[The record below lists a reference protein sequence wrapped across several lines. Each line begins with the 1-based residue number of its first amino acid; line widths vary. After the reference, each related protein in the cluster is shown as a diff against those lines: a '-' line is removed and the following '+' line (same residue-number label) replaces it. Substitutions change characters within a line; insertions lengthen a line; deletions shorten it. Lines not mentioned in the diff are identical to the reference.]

1 MSKKINIKKIA
12 VALLWLGLGSA
23 TTVLL
28 VAAVQKKDTH
38 RCKGVGVEIT
48 GVNNNFFIDKKD
60 VFRIIARN
68 SGGSITGK
76 PVSAFR
82 LRDIETELEK
92 DVWIKNAELFFDNND
107 VLRAEVSEREPI
119 ARIFSVGGNSFY
131 IDSSLKVLPLSDK
144 FSARLSVF
152 TGYMSDGMKASRTDS
167 LLLGDIRTMST
178 LIQEDSFLMA
188 MIDQVD
194 IVNSNQFEL
203 IPKVGR
209 QTISFGDATEAQAKM
224 QKLKLFYRKVMAK
237 TSWNMYSRISL
248 QYHGQVVAKVWGKE
262 DVSADSLRT
271 LQMMQVIATNAAK
284 QAADSIASF
293 VPDTDKNTAD
303 TSLIQ
308 QSLQRDE
315 EAEPPISNTV
325 EKPSPQEQAASPVVV
340 PVAKPAPKPVITKTT
355 PATKPVVKPP
365 PVKKPAAKVVAK
377 PVTKPLPKPTP
388 KAVMK
393 KKP

>member
-1 MSKKINIKKIA
+1 MSTKLNIKKIA

-28 VAAVQKKDTH
+28 VAAVQKRDTH

-119 ARIFSVGGNSFY
+119 ARVFSVGGNSFY

-144 FSARLSVF
+144 FSARLPVF

-167 LLLGDIRTMST
+167 LLLADIRTLST
-178 LIQEDSFLMA
+178 LIQGDSFLMA
-188 MIDQVD
+188 MVDQVD

-209 QTISFGDATEAQAKM
+209 QTISFGDATEAEAKM

-237 TSWNMYSRISL
+237 TSWNMYSRINL

-271 LQMMQVIATNAAK
+271 LQIMQVIATNAAK

-293 VPDTDKNTAD
+293 VQDTDKNTAD

-325 EKPSPQEQAASPVVV
+325 EKPSPQEQATTPAVV
-340 PVAKPAPKPVITKTT
+340 PVAKPAPKPVITKPA
-355 PATKPVVKPP
+355 PATKPVVHPP
-365 PVKKPAAKVVAK
+365 PAKKPAAKVATK
-377 PVTKPLPKPTP
+377 PVTKPPPKPTP

-393 KKP
+393 KKT